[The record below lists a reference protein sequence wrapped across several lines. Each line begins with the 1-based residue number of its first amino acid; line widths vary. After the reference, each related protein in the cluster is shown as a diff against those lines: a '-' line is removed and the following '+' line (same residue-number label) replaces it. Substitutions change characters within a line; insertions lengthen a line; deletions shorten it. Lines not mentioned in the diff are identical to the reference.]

1 MKLISCAS
9 QVIKA
14 KRHELDQMNQNMGMR
29 DGYTNVGMVIEGGA
43 LALCLRSELQDEFMS
58 LCKECRA
65 LVCCRVSPMQKAQV
79 STKARPIGVS
89 ISCGNLMLTGP
100 RLVGL

>member
-1 MKLISCAS
+1 ML

-14 KRHELDQMNQNMGMR
+14 KHHELDQMNDTMGMM
-29 DGYTNVGMVIEGGA
+29 DSYTNVGMVIEGGA
-43 LALCLRSELQDEFMS
+43 LAVCLRPELQDDFMA

-79 STKARPIGVS
+79 SRVEVDACRGV
-89 ISCGNLMLTGP
+89 CVFMLLQSHPYCACDGAFK
-100 RLVGL
+100 